1 MHTCALH
8 CVGAGK
14 EWGELLMASEWYK
27 CTVLVLSK
35 ANAAM
40 LIQAAEMAETAASD
54 AQDAGNAAVGSSAVL
69 SGFTVVPS
77 VGAAV
82 ASGETGLGALQEL
95 VDGGGGDVPG
105 APAEPVGAQDKPFQI
120 KPFNLATM
128 TDAHGQSLNE
138 SQALEEHKSRL
149 SCVYGV
155 MLNRDSTQK
164 SAWEDMLEHYQRM
177 TVSHLHG
184 AHHVQI
190 LSGKQPHD
198 CTRSLHHAR
207 THT

>member
-40 LIQAAEMAETAASD
+40 LIQAAVMAEKAARD
-54 AQDAGNAAVGSSAVL
+54 AQDAGNAAVESSAIL
-69 SGFTVVPS
+69 SGFKVVPS
-77 VGAAV
+77 VGSAV
-82 ASGETGLGALQEL
+82 ASGDKGVGALQEL
-95 VDGGGGDVPG
+95 GDGGGGDVAG
-105 APAEPVGAQDKPFQI
+105 APAEPVGNQDKPFQ

-128 TDAHGQSLNE
+128 TDAHGQPLNE
-138 SQALEEHKSRL
+138 SQALDEHTSRL
-149 SCVYGV
+149 SRVYGV
-155 MLNRDSTQK
+155 ILNRDSTQK
-164 SAWEDMLEHYQRM
+164 SAWEDMLEQYQRM

-184 AHHVQI
+184 AEHVRTPT
-190 LSGKQPHD
+190 GKQPHD

>member
-1 MHTCALH
+1 
-8 CVGAGK
+8 
-14 EWGELLMASEWYK
+14 MASEWYK
-27 CTVLVLSK
+27 GTVLVLSK

-40 LIQAAEMAETAASD
+40 LIHAAEMAEKAAND
-54 AQDAGNAAVGSSAVL
+54 AQDAGNAAGGSAAVL
-69 SGFTVVPS
+69 SGSTGVPS
-77 VGAAV
+77 VGTAV
-82 ASGETGLGALQEL
+82 ASGEAVLVPLQEL
-95 VDGGGGDVPG
+95 GDGGGGDFPG
-105 APAEPVGAQDKPFQI
+105 APAEPVGARGKPFQ

-128 TDAHGQSLNE
+128 TDAHGQPLNE
-138 SQALEEHKSRL
+138 SQALDEHTSRL

-155 MLNRDSTQK
+155 MLNRDFTQK

>member
-1 MHTCALH
+1 
-8 CVGAGK
+8 VGAGK

-40 LIQAAEMAETAASD
+40 LIQAAVMAEKAARD
-54 AQDAGNAAVGSSAVL
+54 AQDAGNAAVGSSAGL

-77 VGAAV
+77 VGSAV
-82 ASGETGLGALQEL
+82 ASGDTALQEFG
-95 VDGGGGDVPG
+95 DGGGGDLPG
-105 APAEPVGAQDKPFQI
+105 APAEPVGNQDKPFQ

-128 TDAHGQSLNE
+128 TDAHGQPLNE
-138 SQALEEHKSRL
+138 SQALDEHTSRL
-149 SCVYGV
+149 SRVYGV
-155 MLNRDSTQK
+155 ILNRDSTQK

-184 AHHVQI
+184 AEH
-190 LSGKQPHD
+190 LRTPPGKQPHD